1 MKISTKEIIKKI
13 ISTLLTVTLLIG
25 MVNIPVYAKKSDVLK
40 SKTINSVLPKKYYT
54 PKQIVK
60 NSKKS
65 TKTTKKAN
73 TKKVKAKKT
82 VKKKVSLTNKII
94 KKYTKKGLK
103 ALQALAKKFKIKL
116 KTVYKQFVKY
126 GVTKA
131 QMKKV
136 SSLLIKLVNRG
147 VIFENCVSL
156 AVSKYLGI
164 SRKSAALQNLAA
176 HISIDENNFVSN
188 YSHEKK
194 VIGTLTYAYLKVLQK
209 NGHKKAYK
217 AEYKLNFFMKNL
229 KVGEK
234 AILLLTGYNTKNE
247 KTNTHVVTVVREKKG
262 YAVYNTL
269 IDNGKKVL
277 YTPAEFKKLMN
288 GKRAIGKT
296 VSGKKIKTK
305 TVFNTSKYGKHYYK
319 VINDNGKIEMTTDS
333 VNLKKAEFIS
343 AYNLKGQ
350 SSAAINK
357 LYNIYT
363 KEYGKEVVDII
374 CGFSK
379 KFNLKLNSPQINKL
393 FDIYA
398 RYTPEE
404 GKKVIGI
411 IIKLS
416 EKFNL
421 NPGSPTIN
429 KLYNIYTK
437 DHGEQV
443 TDLICGL
450 SKKFNLDP
458 ITVYNQFVNNNVSNE
473 DMQVICV
480 GILKDIEN
488 NVNDIGFWISK
499 DSNIY
504 KALDAIKKLAK

>member
-1 MKISTKEIIKKI
+1 M
-13 ISTLLTVTLLIG
+13 IG
-25 MVNIPVYAKKSDVLK
+25 VADIPAYAIKSDVLK
-40 SKTINSVLPKKYYT
+40 SKTTNSVLSKKYYT

-60 NSKKS
+60 ESNKS
-65 TKTTKKAN
+65 TKVDKKTN

-103 ALQALAKKFKIKL
+103 ALQSLAKMFKTKL
-116 KTVYKQFVKY
+116 KTVYKQFVRY
-126 GVTKA
+126 GVTKT

-136 SSLLIKLVNRG
+136 SSLLKKLVNRG

-176 HISIDENNFVSN
+176 YISTDVKRFISK
-188 YSHEKK
+188 YSYETKL
-194 VIGTLTYAYLKVLQK
+194 IGTVEYAYMKVFQK
-209 NGHKKAYK
+209 NGHKKVYN

-234 AILLLTGYNTKNE
+234 AILHLTGYNTKNE
-247 KTNTHVVTVVREKKG
+247 KTNTHVITVVREKKG

-277 YTPAEFKKLMN
+277 YTPVEFKKLMN

-319 VINDNGKIEMTTDS
+319 IINDNGKIEITTDS
-333 VNLKKAEFIS
+333 VNLKKAEFVS
-343 AYNLKGQ
+343 AYNLNEQ
-350 SSAAINK
+350 SSAVINK

-363 KEYGKEVVDII
+363 KEYGKEVVDSI
-374 CGFSK
+374 CKFSK
-379 KFNLKLNSPQINKL
+379 KFNLKLNSPTINKL

-404 GKKVIGI
+404 VKKVIGI
-411 IIKLS
+411 ITKLS

-421 NPGSPTIN
+421 NPASPTIN

-443 TDLICGL
+443 TDLVCGL

-458 ITVYNQFVNNNVSNE
+458 ITVYNQFISNNVSNE
-473 DMQVICV
+473 DMKVICA

-488 NVNDIGFWISK
+488 NVNGNDIGCWISK
-499 DSNIY
+499 NSNIY
-504 KALDAIKKLAK
+504 KALDAIKNLTK